1 MTEQEEIKEEIVE
14 EAFEEIIKETG
25 DKGLLSA
32 TDEQLIK
39 LADWADW
46 LGWAIL
52 AVGFVNFTA
61 GMYIYFSQYLPV
73 PDWSWARVVYEIIL
87 PILSELD
94 SLLIAGFAY
103 LVLQALM
110 EIIYL
115 MTDLRDISQPE
126 ETVEAAAEGQ

>member
-1 MTEQEEIKEEIVE
+1 MTEQSEINEEIVE
-14 EAFEEIIKETG
+14 ETVEEIVEEIE
-25 DKGLLSA
+25 DKDLLSA
-32 TDEQLIK
+32 TDDQLIK

-52 AVGFVNFTA
+52 VVGFVNFAA
-61 GMYIYFSQYLPV
+61 GMWIYFSQYLPV

-94 SLLIAGFAY
+94 SLLLAGFAY

-115 MTDLRDISQPE
+115 MTDLRDAAFPE
-126 ETVEAAAEGQ
+126 ETEEAPQEG

>member
-1 MTEQEEIKEEIVE
+1 MTEQTEINEEIVE
-14 EAFEEIIKETG
+14 TVEDIVEEIEEK
-25 DKGLLSA
+25 DLLSA
-32 TDEQLIK
+32 SDVQLVK

-52 AVGFVNFTA
+52 VVGFVNFAA
-61 GMYIYFSQYLPV
+61 GMWIYFSQYLPV

-87 PILSELD
+87 PVFSELD

-115 MTDLRDISQPE
+115 MTDLRDAAFPDESE
-126 ETVEAAAEGQ
+126 EAVQEG